1 MQSIQEIM
9 TLTGM
14 TEDEKMTVYETWESK
29 KAKKPKCAE
38 RKNKLAVS

>member
-1 MQSIQEIM
+1 
-9 TLTGM
+9 M
-14 TEDEKMTVYETWESK
+14 TEEEKMTVYKMWGSK